1 VQVAQQDNLNI
12 RSGTDLA
19 NFEAVRLVRDLTRRT
34 RSRSLQRLAQRMA
47 NVIRH
52 THAGSKDPFKKV
64 RSLIKNMI
72 DSLLKEAQSAAS
84 HKAYCDKE
92 TGESK
97 QKQADKTGIKDK
109 LKAKIDGMMS
119 KSAMLKD
126 QVATLLKEL
135 AALASAQTEMNN
147 IRTKEKATFVK
158 SKKEMEEGITGI
170 KTALKVLRDYYG
182 KKSDHDSA
190 DGAAGGI
197 VGMLE
202 VVESDFTKGLSEMV
216 VAEQTGAASYRKE
229 TESNEVEKARKNSD
243 VKYKKKETK
252 SLDVAVSQSKSDKA
266 LNQQE
271 LDAITAYLGK
281 INEMCVVKPESY
293 ADKKARRDA
302 EIEGL
307 NQALSILNGGMF
319 LQRETKLRGT
329 KLHLK

>member
-1 VQVAQQDNLNI
+1 
-12 RSGTDLA
+12 
-19 NFEAVRLVRDLTRRT
+19 
-34 RSRSLQRLAQRMA
+34 LQRLAQRMA

-52 THAGSKDPFKKV
+52 THAGAKDPFKKV

-72 DSLLKEAQSAAS
+72 DTLLKEQQAAAS

-92 TGESK
+92 TAESK
-97 QKQADKTGIKDK
+97 QKQADKTATKDK

-126 QVATLLKEL
+126 QVATLQKEL

-147 IRTKEKATFVK
+147 IRTKEKADFVK
-158 SKKEMEEGITGI
+158 SKKEMEQGITGI

-182 KKSDHDSA
+182 KKSAHDSG

-202 VVESDFTKGLSEMV
+202 VVESDFTKGLSEKV
-216 VAEQTGAASYRKE
+216 VAEQNGASAYRKE
-229 TESNEVEKARKNSD
+229 TESNEIEKARKNSD
-243 VKYKKKETK
+243 VKYKKKESK
-252 SLDVAVSQSKSDKA
+252 SLDVLVSQSKSDKA

-281 INEMCVVKPESY
+281 INEMCIVKPESY

-307 NQALSILNGGMF
+307 NQALNILNGESF